1 MTWELEVLN
10 SKHVLWWCVGLNYA
24 VVILWF
30 GLFTLAH
37 DWMYRVN
44 SHWFK
49 LSPETFDA
57 LNWAAIAVYKLGI
70 ILLNL
75 VPLAALYLAF
85 A

>member
-10 SKHVLWWCVGLNYA
+10 LKHVLWWCVGLNYA

-30 GLFTLAH
+30 GSFTLAH

-44 SHWFK
+44 SRWFK
-49 LSPETFDA
+49 LSPKTYDA
-57 LNWAAIAVYKLGI
+57 LNWAGIAVYKLGI